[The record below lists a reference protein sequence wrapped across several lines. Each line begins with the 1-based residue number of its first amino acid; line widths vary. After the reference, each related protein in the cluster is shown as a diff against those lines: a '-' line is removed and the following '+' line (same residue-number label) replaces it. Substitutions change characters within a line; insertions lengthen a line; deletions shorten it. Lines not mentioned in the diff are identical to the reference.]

1 MQSTY
6 LFEEKEQSLK
16 NQQKYESLL
25 CLGNGYLGMRSAYC
39 EEYSGQMRTTMIAGL
54 YDQQPNET
62 EELAPVP
69 DASVLQLAVNGVSIG
84 PLKEGAGEY
93 ARCLNV
99 KNGLLTYTYTA
110 EGCRVTQRR
119 FASMEN
125 RHLVCFETVIC
136 AETDCTL
143 SVGSFIN
150 ARGTVDGTQ
159 HVFEDERIVLAG
171 DTLWFAGHT
180 VVSAKKFCVAS
191 RMKIFLNGKE
201 QAGVQRYSTVR
212 RLVGAS
218 ASLPLAKGEELRLV
232 RYVLYYTENDP
243 QWAEE
248 MKPPVLEEMDGLF
261 GRSFEEQL
269 EASAAV
275 WRGKWARCDI
285 QIGSADPAETL
296 KTRMGLYHMM
306 IMCPAGDDRVS
317 IAAKGLTGPGYG
329 GHVFWDCEIFN
340 LPFFIYT
347 DPAAARDLC
356 IYRHHTL
363 GGARAKAKKYGYRGA
378 MYPWES
384 ASTEGA
390 EQSPTLGNYFPD
402 NRLRYVSCGDIEHHV
417 VCGVAYGNY
426 GYAKLTEDREYL
438 EQYGYEILFSTADF
452 WQSRLDYR
460 AEKDRY
466 EILRVTGPDEYK
478 VYIDN
483 DVYTNYLVHWNLKTA
498 LWEMEQL
505 KGQNTALYASLDE
518 KLDLQSLAKNIET
531 KLPKL
536 YLPKANEKGIIPQND
551 TYLQLKEIDL
561 TKYKESGINRH
572 IYRDYSL
579 DEISELMV
587 SKQADLIQL
596 FALMPELVSEEIVMK
611 NFEFYNEKCLHDSS
625 LSLSAFAIVAAQLK
639 KADLA
644 HTFFR
649 GALDTDF
656 GEKAANSAA
665 GIHAANCGGIW
676 QCVAFGFAG
685 VGLENGVLSVEPALP
700 EAWEYLELNLY
711 RKGRVHLRISHSAVE
726 VTYEGNEPLPI
737 KIGGK
742 TLEVHTKETVDY

>member
-1 MQSTY
+1 MQNY
-6 LFEEKEQSLK
+6 LFEEKEQSFK
-16 NQQKYESLL
+16 NQQKYETLL

-39 EEYSGQMRTTMIAGL
+39 EEYAGQMRTTMIAGL

-69 DASVLQLAVNGVSIG
+69 DASVLQLSMNGVPVG
-84 PLKEGAGEY
+84 PLNEK
-93 ARCLNV
+93 ARDYVRTLDV
-99 KNGLLTYTYTA
+99 RNGLLTYTYTA
-110 EGCRVTQRR
+110 EGCQVIQRR

-125 RHLVCFETVIC
+125 RHLVAFETVIQ
-136 AETDCTL
+136 AGTVGEL

-150 ARGTVDGTQ
+150 ARGTIDGTQ
-159 HVFEDERIVLAG
+159 HIFEDERIVLEG
-171 DTLWFAGHT
+171 DTLWYAGHT
-180 VVSAKKFCVAS
+180 AVSSRQFRVAS
-191 RMKIFLNGKE
+191 RMKLFLNGEE
-201 QAGVQRYSTVR
+201 QTGLQRYSTLR
-212 RLVGAS
+212 RLVGSS
-218 ASLPLAKGEELRLV
+218 AKLELKEGDELRIL
-232 RYVLYYTENDP
+232 RYALYYTENDP
-243 QWAEE
+243 EWTQEIKEHILKE
-248 MKPPVLEEMDGLF
+248 MAAVAGT
-261 GRSFEEQL
+261 SFEDQL
-269 EASAAV
+269 KKSAAV
-275 WRGKWARCDI
+275 WQEKWNCCDI
-285 QIGSADPAETL
+285 RIHCADPMETL
-296 KTRMGLYHMM
+296 KTRMALYHMM
-306 IMCPAGDDRVS
+306 IMCPAGDHRVS
-317 IAAKGLTGPGYG
+317 IAAKGLTGPGYA

-340 LPFFIYT
+340 LPFFVYT
-347 DPAAARDLC
+347 DPAVARDLC

-363 GGARAKAKKYGYRGA
+363 GGARAKAEKYGYEGA

-426 GYAKLTEDREYL
+426 HYAKWTGDQAYMNE
-438 EQYGYEILFSTADF
+438 YGYEILFSTADF
-452 WQSRLDYR
+452 WQSRLEYR

-466 EILRVTGPDEYK
+466 EILQVTGPDEYK

-498 LWEMEQL
+498 LYEAEKL
-505 KGQNTALYASLDE
+505 KEKEPALYTALNE
-518 KLDLQSLAKNIET
+518 KLGLDTMTEKIRE

-536 YLPKANEKGIIPQND
+536 YLPVANEAGIIPQND

-579 DEISELMV
+579 DEISGLMV

-596 FALMPELVSEEIVMK
+596 FALMPSLVSKETVMK
-611 NFEFYNEKCLHDSS
+611 NFAFYNEKCLHDSS
-625 LSLSAFAIVAAQLK
+625 LSLSAFAIVAAQIRK
-639 KADLA
+639 GDLA

-676 QCVAFGFAG
+676 QCIAFGFAG
-685 VGLENGVLSVEPALP
+685 IRIEDGVLTVDPALP
-700 EAWEYLELNLY
+700 EAWAALELNLF
-711 RKGRVHLRISHSAVE
+711 RNGAVHLKIDHTSVQ
-726 VTYEGNEPLPI
+726 VTYDGKEPLAM
-737 KIGGK
+737 KICGK
-742 TLEVHTKETVDY
+742 EYTISFAVSVSY